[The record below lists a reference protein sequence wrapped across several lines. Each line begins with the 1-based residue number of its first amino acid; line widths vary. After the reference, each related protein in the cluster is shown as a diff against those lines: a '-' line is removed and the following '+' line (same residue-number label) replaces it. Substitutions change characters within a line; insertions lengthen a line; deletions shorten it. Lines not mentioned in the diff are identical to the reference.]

1 MAKYVE
7 LNPQILEA
15 FLVGLGFSRRVK
27 GSEIVYVR
35 ANHHHPD
42 VWVKVYTSLRADSH
56 KARGKGEDAIRVAV
70 AYESD
75 IPFQGRTSFGIYKAT
90 KIIRV
95 GTHEELLNR
104 LYLRM
109 REAYGYSNEWLQKN
123 WEALKDMQTHPNG
136 Q

>member
-15 FLVGLGFSRRVK
+15 FLIGCGFSRRVK
-27 GSEIVYVR
+27 GSEIVYVK

-42 VWVKVYTSLRADSH
+42 VWIKVYTSLRASSA
-56 KARGKGEDAIRVAV
+56 KARAKGEDAIRVAV

-75 IPFQGRTSFGIYKAT
+75 IPFRGRTSFGIYKAT

-95 GTHEELLNR
+95 GTHDQLLER
-104 LYLRM
+104 LYQRM
-109 REAYGYSNEWLQKN
+109 REAYGFSNDWLKQN
-123 WEALKDMQTHPNG
+123 WQALKDTKTHPNG
-136 Q
+136 L